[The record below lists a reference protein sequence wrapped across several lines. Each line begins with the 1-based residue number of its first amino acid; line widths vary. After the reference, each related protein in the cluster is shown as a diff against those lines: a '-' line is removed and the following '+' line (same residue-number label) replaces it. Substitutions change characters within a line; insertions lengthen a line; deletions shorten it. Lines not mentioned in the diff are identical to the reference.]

1 MAKPTIH
8 DVAQRAGVSIATVS
22 RALSGTRNVAP
33 EMVDRVN
40 AAADEIGYRPN
51 ALAQALRRQASMT
64 IGVVVPGISNPF
76 FGGVVDALER
86 ELDDS
91 GRDLLLCDSRND
103 PSVEAR
109 RVSAL
114 ISRRVDALILVPCD
128 AKRSSVAV
136 MDALQATPV
145 LQLDRV
151 ADGVE
156 TDAVRIDDATGIR
169 ELLQHLFELGTRR
182 VHFVS
187 ALPSSST
194 GHRRLTSFT
203 QGCRELGMR
212 SWPKPSLGSFSMEW
226 GSKTAQNLLNASTLP
241 EAIVCGDDAIALG
254 VLQTLR
260 ESNVRVPEDVR
271 VTGFDDIELAAMSS
285 PPLTTVRQP
294 TAELAR
300 TAVAMLERRIRSPRA
315 AARMTLIKPSLIVRA
330 STG

>member
-1 MAKPTIH
+1 
-8 DVAQRAGVSIATVS
+8 
-22 RALSGTRNVAP
+22 
-33 EMVDRVN
+33 
-40 AAADEIGYRPN
+40 
-51 ALAQALRRQASMT
+51 
-64 IGVVVPGISNPF
+64 
-76 FGGVVDALER
+76 
-86 ELDDS
+86 
-91 GRDLLLCDSRND
+91 
-103 PSVEAR
+103 
-109 RVSAL
+109 
-114 ISRRVDALILVPCD
+114 
-128 AKRSSVAV
+128 
-136 MDALQATPV
+136 
-145 LQLDRV
+145 
-151 ADGVE
+151 
-156 TDAVRIDDATGIR
+156 
-169 ELLQHLFELGTRR
+169 
-182 VHFVS
+182 
-187 ALPSSST
+187 
-194 GHRRLTSFT
+194 
-203 QGCRELGMR
+203 MR